1 MSMCRVFCCVVG
13 RGCLLWPVRSLVKTL
28 LAFALLHS
36 VLQGQMCLLLQV
48 FLDFLLLHS
57 SPLSWKVTWSEV
69 VQSCLTL
76 WPHGLWPTRLLCPWD
91 FPGKST
97 GVGCHFLPQG
107 IFPTQ
112 GSIPVSHIVGR
123 CFTIWATRE
132 VLSRK
137 GHLFWVLAL
146 KDLVAL
152 HRTIQSD

>member
-1 MSMCRVFCCVVG
+1 MCCWKRVFAMTSAFSWQNSISLCPASFRTPRPNVPVTPG
-13 RGCLLWPVRSLVKTL
+13 VPWLLTFAFQSPIMKSDVKWSRSVMS
-28 LAFALLHS
+28 HS
-36 VLQGQMCLLLQV
+36 VAPWTVAYQA
-48 FLDFLLLHS
+48 
-57 SPLSWKVTWSEV
+57 PLSMGFSRQEYWS
-69 VQSCLTL
+69 
-76 WPHGLWPTRLLCPWD
+76 GLP
-91 FPGKST
+91 FPS
-97 GVGCHFLPQG
+97 PG